1 MRRIWVHGLIVLA
14 SLAWAPLAEA
24 QRRPRRTPE
33 TAPDAQRPDR
43 PRRNRRRRNAAPPPA
58 TQVATAVTPD
68 MVFTPDAE
76 TTPITVA
83 PLRDPNS
90 EASRVVVLP
99 GNPYPEHD
107 PPPPELPGN
116 PYSEPTPAPAPA
128 PSAPAAVARRPGRSF
143 GSVSEED
150 ILEALRNAPI
160 QALNNVGNTS
170 VNLRV
175 DLPGD
180 IDGSYKPS
188 EERHPEHYRA
198 EIAAF
203 RLNQLLGLERVPPAV
218 FRRVPRASLPNGERY
233 GIFFTEEQSRGAMIY
248 WVPVLRSAGI
258 SSPEAFEAWMT
269 QLTVGTR
276 ILPRDRARAEEISTL
291 LVFDFLIANWDR
303 WNGLNTLQD
312 GSGHLVYRDNNGGFQ
327 EPLSAT
333 RYNRVLRFLH
343 RTQRFSRRVI
353 ERARAL
359 TLESLQRSIAPD
371 AVGDEALLND
381 VQLRAVLRRRDTLL
395 AYVNELVAR
404 YGEAE
409 VYAFP

>member
-1 MRRIWVHGLIVLA
+1 MRRTWVHGLIVLA
-14 SLAWAPLAEA
+14 SLSWAPLAEA
-24 QRRPRRTPE
+24 QRRPHRTPE
-33 TAPDAQRPDR
+33 TTREPQRTERSP
-43 PRRNRRRRNAAPPPA
+43 RRRRRRDAAPQPA
-58 TQVATAVTPD
+58 AQVAAPVAPD
-68 MVFTPDAE
+68 MVFTPDTE
-76 TTPITVA
+76 TAPITVA
-83 PLRDPNS
+83 PLRDPDS

-116 PYSEPTPAPAPA
+116 PYTEPAPAPA

-143 GSVSEED
+143 GNVSEED

-233 GIFFTEEQSRGAMIY
+233 GIFFNDEQSRGAMIY
-248 WVPVLRSAGI
+248 WVPVLRSAGV

-269 QLTVGTR
+269 QLTAGTR
-276 ILPRDRARAEEISTL
+276 ILPRDRGRAEEISTL

-312 GSGHLVYRDNNGGFQ
+312 GAGHLVYRDNNGGFQ

-359 TLESLQRSIAPD
+359 TLESLQRAIAPD
-371 AVGDEALLND
+371 ADGQEPLLND